1 MKSTIQILGC
11 GLFILARELVSG
23 AVPPAGFSESIV
35 ASGISN
41 PTAMEFAPDGRLFV
55 CQQSGQ
61 LRVIKNGTLLAT
73 PFLSVTVDS
82 AGERGLLGITFD
94 PNFANNQFVYIY
106 YTVPGAT
113 AHNRI
118 SRFIASGDVASP
130 GSETIILEL
139 NNLSSASNHNG
150 GAIHF
155 GQDGKLYAGVGENA
169 NSANAQTLTNLL
181 GKILRI
187 NADGSIPMDNPFY
200 STAVGVN
207 RAIWALGLRNPFT
220 FGIQPGTGRIFLDDV
235 GENTWEEI
243 NDSISGANYGWPN
256 CEGACNPSNPSFRD
270 PIYQYSHSEGCA
282 IAGGT
287 FYNPVNFQFPPQYAG
302 VYFFA
307 DLCGGW
313 IRVLEPARNNQV
325 STFATGASSPV
336 DLKVGADGSL
346 YYLERGSSSVRRVQ
360 FTGTSDIVTLT
371 LLTQPNGL
379 NVTFDGLTVATPYAV
394 DSVIG
399 TPHNIGA
406 PSSQRLNKINY
417 RFVRWSDSGTQ
428 THTITTPATDSTYS
442 AVYQA
447 KGHP

>member
-1 MKSTIQILGC
+1 
-11 GLFILARELVSG
+11 
-23 AVPPAGFSESIV
+23 
-35 ASGISN
+35 
-41 PTAMEFAPDGRLFV
+41 
-55 CQQSGQ
+55 
-61 LRVIKNGTLLAT
+61 
-73 PFLSVTVDS
+73 
-82 AGERGLLGITFD
+82 ERGLLGITFD

-187 NADGSIPMDNPFY
+187 NADGSIPMYNPFY
-200 STAVGVN
+200 STTVGVN

-307 DLCGGW
+307 DLCAGW

-371 LLTQPNGL
+371 LLTQPN
-379 NVTFDGLTVATPYAV
+379 
-394 DSVIG
+394 
-399 TPHNIGA
+399 
-406 PSSQRLNKINY
+406 
-417 RFVRWSDSGTQ
+417 
-428 THTITTPATDSTYS
+428 
-442 AVYQA
+442 
-447 KGHP
+447 